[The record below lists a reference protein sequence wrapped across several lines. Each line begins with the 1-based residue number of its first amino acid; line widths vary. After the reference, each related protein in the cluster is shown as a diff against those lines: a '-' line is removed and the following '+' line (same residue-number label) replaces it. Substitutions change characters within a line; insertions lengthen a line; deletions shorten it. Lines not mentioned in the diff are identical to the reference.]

1 MMFYRFK
8 NKLLKDK
15 LVVIFFFL
23 LLVFSFLSNYALG
36 YPPNLYA
43 IVINYLILYLLF
55 NANKFLFQILLLV
68 HGLVCVVYIPEAI
81 FYGSPSIGIIASL
94 FETNYSEIIEY
105 LDTLPLYSYA
115 VSFLFFIFVCIILK
129 ISTKIS
135 SKSLSWRAN
144 SIYLFLCL
152 VGVLYKPIL
161 HLYKYN
167 EPFSLESSRVSFIG
181 FYALNYKLIKDYHTE
196 KANLENAKHIKDTWN
211 VSNVSPKYTN
221 YVLIIGE
228 SMRAD
233 YLSLYGYPLNTTPF
247 LSETKGTIIDGY
259 VAAAPN
265 TQTSL
270 LRTLYHFQDENTQ
283 YQNNIIT
290 LANKAGFN
298 TYWISNQGETGD
310 FDTVTSR
317 VAYYA
322 NDHYFTQKLSSN
334 GLGINDKK
342 LLSVLENKLKQDKT
356 KPSLF
361 VLHLM
366 GSHPSFC
373 QRIQN
378 KPTLYLR
385 NKVMSCY
392 LETLIQTDKIIK
404 DIRNLLE
411 EHGSYS
417 LIYFS
422 DHGLSHRGENKSLTL
437 THDNK
442 YKQNYQVPF
451 IKISSDDEQRNI
463 IKTQRSGFNFIYGFA
478 EWLGIKEK
486 SLDTGYQFFS
496 ETTDDVKVFD
506 WNSMIDFNSLK
517 DDPAVVP

>member
-1 MMFYRFK
+1 M
-8 NKLLKDK
+8 
-15 LVVIFFFL
+15 
-23 LLVFSFLSNYALG
+23 
-36 YPPNLYA
+36 
-43 IVINYLILYLLF
+43 
-55 NANKFLFQILLLV
+55 
-68 HGLVCVVYIPEAI
+68 
-81 FYGSPSIGIIASL
+81 
-94 FETNYSEIIEY
+94 
-105 LDTLPLYSYA
+105 
-115 VSFLFFIFVCIILK
+115 
-129 ISTKIS
+129 
-135 SKSLSWRAN
+135 
-144 SIYLFLCL
+144 
-152 VGVLYKPIL
+152 
-161 HLYKYN
+161 
-167 EPFSLESSRVSFIG
+167 
-181 FYALNYKLIKDYHTE
+181 NYKLIKDYHTE
-196 KANLENAKHIKDTWN
+196 KTNLENAKHIKDTWN

-310 FDTVTSR
+310 FDTAASR
-317 VAYYA
+317 VGYYA
-322 NDHYFTQKLSSN
+322 NVHYFTHKLSYD
-334 GLGINDKK
+334 GFVVNDKK
-342 LLSVLENKLKQDKT
+342 LVSVFEQKLNETSDKNN
-356 KPSLF
+356 LF
-361 VLHLM
+361 VIHLM

-373 QRIQN
+373 QRIQH
-378 KPTLYLR
+378 KPTLELK
-385 NKVMSCY
+385 NKTMSCY
-392 LETLIQTDKIIK
+392 LETLIQTDQIIK
-404 DIRNLLE
+404 DIKNLLE
-411 EHGSYS
+411 EKGSYS
-417 LIYFS
+417 MIYFS
-422 DHGLSHRGENKSLTL
+422 DHGLSHRGENNSLTL
-437 THDNK
+437 INGNK

-506 WNSMIDFNSLK
+506 WNSLIDFNSLK